1 VAKGITIPIVYKS
14 DLKGLDQANRAIVGF
29 EKQSSLL
36 NKVIGTGMV
45 VAAGAATAAIGGIGF
60 AISKGFGR
68 LQQIENA
75 EFMLKGLGNSAED
88 IEAIM
93 DSALASVKGTAFGL
107 GDAATIAAQS
117 VAAGVKPGE
126 ELTRT
131 LSLLADTAA
140 ITGRPLTEIQS
151 ILGKVTTTGRA
162 SRTELQQLAERGIP
176 IYQMLAEQVG
186 VTEEAIMGMA
196 SAGEISG
203 DILMDALENKIGGA
217 ALKMGDSTEGAM
229 ANTLAAI
236 QRVGA
241 NLIGP
246 IYDQFG
252 EFFRAA
258 IEGLEPIEEMAK
270 SVGDTIGK
278 FLNPRL
284 DTLVEFVRNLS
295 VPIQTF
301 VTFMGMLKDQAGGA
315 VSVFQPLVTSFQN
328 MLPVL
333 APLAPIV
340 KAIADLFALMAVTAL
355 PALLTII
362 QQLMDQAIPVLIDA
376 FVRLAPPLLE
386 IANTMLEMLSP
397 IILELAQMAIPLFVG
412 ILQILIP
419 IVEFVAKVIAGM
431 DEALV
436 QIGVAVFIAVK
447 AFALLRAGLLIGRG
461 LMIGFALATYGAT
474 GATYANTTAQ
484 KLGVIVGNLLNG
496 TTLRGVAARVAERV
510 ALVSSRVGMV
520 AMTVATWAQVA
531 AQKALNFVLNMNP
544 LFRIFLLLSA
554 VTTGLIWFFTNTEIG
569 RKIFQGAFEAI
580 TAITQA
586 FADLFI
592 LFFTEILPA
601 RWEAFVEGIG
611 RLWDG
616 LKDVFKAV
624 LNFIG
629 GLIEGYIN
637 SWISMFEGF
646 VNGIIAGVNFMIR
659 ALNRLSITI
668 PAIGDSPE
676 RTIGFNVPEIGKL
689 SLGRVSIP
697 ELADGGFVD
706 SPTLAM
712 IGEAGPEAVVPLSK
726 GRGMGATY
734 NITVN
739 AGLGADGQRI
749 GEQIIREI
757 KRYERQ
763 SGPVFARA

>member
-1 VAKGITIPIVYKS
+1 MAKGVTIPIVYKS

-45 VAAGAATAAIGGIGF
+45 VAATAATAAIGGIGF
-60 AISKGFGR
+60 AITKGFGR

-75 EFMLKGLGNSAED
+75 QFMLKGLGNSAED

-107 GDAATIAAQS
+107 GDAATIAAQA

-131 LSLLADTAA
+131 LSIMADTAA
-140 ITGRPLTEIQS
+140 ITQRPLTEIQS
-151 ILGKVTTTGRA
+151 IMGKVTTSGKATRV
-162 SRTELQQLAERGIP
+162 ELQQLADRGLP
-176 IYQMLAEQVG
+176 IFQMLAEEMG
-186 VTEEAIMGMA
+186 VSEEAIFELA
-196 SAGEISG
+196 SAGKISG
-203 DILMDALENKIGGA
+203 DILQDALENRIGGA

-246 IYDQFG
+246 IFHQFR
-252 EFFRAA
+252 EFFTAA

-270 SVGDTIGK
+270 GVGDSIGK

-284 DTLVEFVRNLS
+284 DTMVEFVRNLS

-301 VTFMGMLKDQAGGA
+301 VTFMGMLRDRAGGA
-315 VSVFQPLVTSFQN
+315 VSVFQPLVASFQN
-328 MLPVL
+328 MMGLLPS
-333 APLAPIV
+333 LAPIV
-340 KAIADLFALMAVTAL
+340 KSIADIFAIMAITAL
-355 PALLTII
+355 PTLLTIL

-386 IANTMLEMLSP
+386 IANTMLEVLSP

-461 LMIGFALATYGAT
+461 LMIGFTLATYGSL

-496 TTLRGVAARVAERV
+496 TTLRGVAAKIAEKA
-510 ALVSSRVGMV
+510 ALIGSKIAMV
-520 AMTVATWAQVA
+520 ATTLATWAQVA
-531 AQKALNFVLNMNP
+531 AQKALNFAMKMNP
-544 LFRIFLLLSA
+544 MGIIIALLAA
-554 VTTGLIWFFTNTEIG
+554 VTAGLIWFFTNTELG
-569 RKIFQGAFEAI
+569 RKIFTAAFEGIRAVVDG
-580 TAITQA
+580 
-586 FADLFI
+586 FV
-592 LFFTEILPA
+592 
-601 RWEAFVEGIG
+601 EAFVFFFTDYIPTIWTSFVELITSLWEG
-611 RLWDG
+611 LV
-616 LKDVFKAV
+616 DVFYGV
-624 LNFIG
+624 LNIIG
-629 GLIEGYIN
+629 SFIEGYIN
-637 SWISMFEGF
+637 SWIGLFEGF
-646 VNGIIAGVNFMIR
+646 INRVISGVNFMIR
-659 ALNRLSITI
+659 ALNRLSFTI

-676 RTIGFNVPEIGKL
+676 RTIGFNVGELSKVTLPRVEI
-689 SLGRVSIP
+689 P
-697 ELADGGFVD
+697 ALADGGFVD

>member
-1 VAKGITIPIVYKS
+1 MAKGITIPIVYKS
-14 DLKGLDQANRAIVGF
+14 DLKGLDNANRAIVGF
-29 EKQSSLL
+29 EQRSSML

-45 VAAGAATAAIGGIGF
+45 VAAGAATAAIGGLGF
-60 AISKGFGR
+60 AISKGFSR

-107 GDAATIAAQS
+107 GDAATIAAQA
-117 VAAGVKPGE
+117 VAAGVAPGE

-131 LSLLADTAA
+131 LSIMADTAA
-140 ITGRPLTEIQS
+140 ITGRPLNEIQS
-151 ILGKVTTTGRA
+151 IMGKVATSGKATRV
-162 SRTELQQLAERGIP
+162 ELQQLADRGLP
-176 IYQMLAEQVG
+176 IFQMLAEEMG
-186 VTEEAIMGMA
+186 VSEEAIFDLA
-196 SAGEISG
+196 SAGAITG
-203 DILMDALENKIGGA
+203 DILQDALENKIGGA

-258 IEGLEPIEEMAK
+258 IEGLGPIEDMAK
-270 SVGDTIGK
+270 DVGNAIGQ
-278 FLNPRL
+278 FLNPKL
-284 DTLVEFVRNLS
+284 DELVEFVRNLS

-301 VTFMGMLKDQAGGA
+301 VTFMGMLRDRAGGA
-315 VSVFQPLVTSFQN
+315 VTVFQPLVASFQN
-328 MLPVL
+328 MMGLLP
-333 APLAPIV
+333 PLVPVV
-340 KAIADLFALMAVTAL
+340 KAIADLFAVMAVTAL
-355 PALLTII
+355 PTLLTVV
-362 QQLMDQAIPVLIDA
+362 QQLMDQAIPLLIDA
-376 FVRLAPPLLE
+376 FLRLAPPLLE
-386 IANTMLEMLSP
+386 IANTMLDVLAPVILDLAEM
-397 IILELAQMAIPLFVG
+397 AVPLFVG

-419 IVEFVAKVIAGM
+419 IVEFVAKVIEGM
-431 DEALV
+431 DEAFV
-436 QIGVAVFIAVK
+436 KIGATVFVAVK
-447 AFALLRAGLLIGRG
+447 AFALLRAGLAIGQG
-461 LMIGFALATYGAT
+461 LMLGFTLATYGAV

-496 TTLRGVAARVAERV
+496 TTLKGVAAKVAEKA
-510 ALVSSRVGMV
+510 ALVGSKIAMV
-520 AMTVATWAQVA
+520 ATTVATWAQVA
-531 AQKALNFVLNMNP
+531 AQKALNFAMKMNP
-544 LFRIFLLLSA
+544 IGLVVMALAA
-554 VTTGLIWFFTNTEIG
+554 VTTALIWFFTNTEIG
-569 RKIFQGAFEAI
+569 RKIFVGAFEVIKA
-580 TAITQA
+580 TVEGMVEA
-586 FADLFI
+586 FAF
-592 LFFTEILPA
+592 FFTDYVPTI
-601 RWEAFVEGIG
+601 WGSFVEFITL
-611 RLWDG
+611 LWEG
-616 LKDVFKAV
+616 LVDVFYGV
-624 LNFIG
+624 LNIIG
-629 GLIEGYIN
+629 NFIEGYIN
-637 SWISMFEGF
+637 SWIGLFEGF
-646 VNGIIAGVNFMIR
+646 INRVISGVNFMIR
-659 ALNRLSITI
+659 ALNRLSFTI

-676 RTIGFNVPEIGKL
+676 RTIGFNVGELSKVSLPRVEI
-689 SLGRVSIP
+689 P
-697 ELADGGFVD
+697 ALADGGFVD

>member
-1 VAKGITIPIVYKS
+1 MAKGITIPIVYKS
-14 DLKGLDQANRAIVGF
+14 DLKGLDNAQRAIVGF
-29 EKQSSLL
+29 EQRSNLL

-45 VAAGAATAAIGGIGF
+45 VAATAATTAVAGLSF
-60 AISKGFGR
+60 AVTKGFQR
-68 LQQIENA
+68 LQQIEQA
-75 EFMLKGLGNSAED
+75 TFMLKGLGHEAES
-88 IEAIM
+88 IENIM

-107 GDAATIAAQS
+107 GDAATIAAQA

-131 LSLLADTAA
+131 LSILADTAA

-151 ILGKVTTTGRA
+151 IMGKVTTSGKATRV
-162 SRTELQQLAERGIP
+162 ELQQLADRGLP
-176 IYQMLAEQVG
+176 IFQMLAEEMG
-186 VTEEAIMGMA
+186 VSEEAIFELA
-196 SAGEISG
+196 SAGAVTG
-203 DILMDALENKIGGA
+203 DILQDALENKIGGA
-217 ALKMGDSTEGAM
+217 ALKMGDSTSGAF

-258 IEGLEPIEEMAK
+258 IEGLGPVEEMAK
-270 SVGDTIGK
+270 SVGETIGK

-284 DTLVEFVRNLS
+284 DELVEFVRNLS
-295 VPIQTF
+295 VPIATF
-301 VTFMGMLKDQAGGA
+301 VTFMTMLRDRAGGA

-328 MLPVL
+328 MLGQLP
-333 APLAPIV
+333 PLIPIV
-340 KAIADLFALMAVTAL
+340 KSISDLFALMAITAL
-355 PALLTII
+355 PTLLTVI
-362 QQLMDQAIPVLIDA
+362 QQLMDQAIPILIDA

-386 IANTMLEMLSP
+386 IANTMLDVLAP
-397 IILELAQMAIPLFVG
+397 VILDLAEMAIPLFVE
-412 ILQILIP
+412 ILQALIP
-419 IVEFVAKVIAGM
+419 IVEFVAKVIEGT
-431 DEALV
+431 DESLV
-436 QIGVAVFIAVK
+436 KIGATVFVAVK
-447 AFALLRAGLLIGRG
+447 AFALLRAGLAIGQG
-461 LMIGFALATYGAT
+461 LMLGFSLATYGAV

-496 TTLRGVAARVAERV
+496 TTLRNVAA
-510 ALVSSRVGMV
+510 
-520 AMTVATWAQVA
+520 TVAHKASLVA
-531 AQKALNFVLNMNP
+531 STAATIAHNLATSKAVLAVKAFGLALIANP
-544 LFRIFLLLSA
+544 IGLIIAGIAALTA
-554 VTTGLIWFFTNTEIG
+554 GLIWFLTNTEYG
-569 RKIFQGAFEAI
+569 RKLVGEV
-580 TAITQA
+580 
-586 FADLFI
+586 FA
-592 LFFTEILPA
+592 FFTSV
-601 RWEAFVEGIG
+601 VEGFG
-611 RLWDG
+611 ELWDYWFG
-616 LKDVFKAV
+616 EVMPAVFGSLVEFIGVAWNGIKDVFKAV

-637 SWISMFEGF
+637 SWISTFEGF
-646 VNGIIAGVNFMIR
+646 VNTIISGVNFMIR

-689 SLGRVSIP
+689 GLPRVSIP
-697 ELADGGFVD
+697 KLAEGGIVSD
-706 SPTLAM
+706 PTLAM
-712 IGEAGPEAVVPLSK
+712 IGEAGPEAVVPLSR

-749 GEQIIREI
+749 GEQIIKEI